1 MKKGQ
6 DTPIPE
12 EISKISST
20 LEMAG
25 YKVFLVGGCV
35 RDILSGRKP
44 KDWDFTTNAKP
55 DQIQGLFTK
64 TVYENTYGTVAVINE
79 ETSDSTLR
87 NVEITPFRTESEY
100 TDKRHPDSVKFSD
113 KIENDLSR
121 RDFTVNAI
129 AASITNSGAI
139 KDVVDL
145 YGGFQ
150 DIKDKVIRTVGKPE
164 DRFHEDA
171 LRMMRAVRLSVQ
183 LGFTIVPE
191 TLNAI
196 RQYSNTIKDIAN
208 ERVRDEFEKIIM
220 SDQPMK
226 GLVLL
231 HETGILAQILPE
243 LEASVGVTQNKAH
256 IYDVWEHLI
265 RSLQHAADKN
275 LGLEIRLSALFH
287 DIAKPKTKAF
297 SRETNQTTFYN
308 HELVGSR
315 ETRKI
320 LERLR
325 FSRATIEKVTSL
337 VRWHMFFSDTEQ
349 VTMSAVRRMI
359 VNVGRENIWDL
370 LEVRTCDRI
379 GMGRP
384 VENPVRLRKYRVMIE
399 QALTQPVSVSM
410 LKIDGQRIMTI
421 ANITPGPKIGAV
433 LHALLQEVLEDPEKN
448 TSEYL
453 EKRALELLQLS
464 DKELNELGEG
474 GKQRKDIEQKKKVE
488 EIKKKHNIS

>member
-1 MKKGQ
+1 
-6 DTPIPE
+6 
-12 EISKISST
+12 
-20 LEMAG
+20 
-25 YKVFLVGGCV
+25 
-35 RDILSGRKP
+35 
-44 KDWDFTTNAKP
+44 
-55 DQIQGLFTK
+55 
-64 TVYENTYGTVAVINE
+64 
-79 ETSDSTLR
+79 
-87 NVEITPFRTESEY
+87 
-100 TDKRHPDSVKFSD
+100 
-113 KIENDLSR
+113 
-121 RDFTVNAI
+121 
-129 AASITNSGAI
+129 
-139 KDVVDL
+139 
-145 YGGFQ
+145 
-150 DIKDKVIRTVGKPE
+150 
-164 DRFHEDA
+164 
-171 LRMMRAVRLSVQ
+171 MMRAVRLSVQ